1 MSIKV
6 KAIERKL
13 KFQKEAVGEY
23 RYVLQPELY
32 NKLSAAKVIQ
42 EAALRSGISKGVI
55 QAGWDAIGAVLV
67 AWATEGHSV
76 AIPGLGTLRFGVRAK
91 AVADVNKV
99 GTDLIT
105 SRRVIFTPNV
115 DIKKELKSTSLNIT
129 CIDRNG
135 EIVKRVTSAD
145 KAEVEDN
152 EEMYEVALSAGNG
165 GSVEGSGNY
174 EPNASVTIKATASQG
189 YKFVKW
195 SDGNTNAERTFN
207 ISDNMNLTAEFSPVG
222 GQQTTDNGQQ
232 SGGDPDDSGLV

>member
-32 NKLSAAKVIQ
+32 NKLSASKCIA

-129 CIDRNG
+129 CINRDG

-145 KAEVEDN
+145 GADVEDN
-152 EEMYEVALSAGNG
+152 EEMFEVALSAGNG
-165 GSVEGSGNY
+165 GSVSGSGNY
-174 EPNASVTIKATASQG
+174 EPNASVTIKATPSQG

-207 ISDNMNLTAEFSPVG
+207 ISENMVLTAEFSPSG
-222 GQQTTDNGQQ
+222 DNGQQTTDNSQT
-232 SGGDPDDSGLV
+232 GDPDDSGLV

>member
-32 NKLSAAKVIQ
+32 NKLSASKCIA

-105 SRRVIFTPNV
+105 SRRTFCKSSYVLIVNTYRLLCRICDTFMFPNYWEAQNHFPWV
-115 DIKKELKSTSLNIT
+115 LNKLQ
-129 CIDRNG
+129 N
-135 EIVKRVTSAD
+135 
-145 KAEVEDN
+145 
-152 EEMYEVALSAGNG
+152 M
-165 GSVEGSGNY
+165 
-174 EPNASVTIKATASQG
+174 PN
-189 YKFVKW
+189 F
-195 SDGNTNAERTFN
+195 E
-207 ISDNMNLTAEFSPVG
+207 
-222 GQQTTDNGQQ
+222 
-232 SGGDPDDSGLV
+232 